1 MTMAATTDQGRAA
14 ASGTEPEVAAAIR
27 AFIDDEY
34 PKVVAVV
41 GHATGDPNGAEDA
54 VQEALLKVLADG
66 HRPDRLGAWVTVV
79 AMNSVRG
86 SQRRSRA
93 ERRATDRL
101 GTPTPS
107 DPAARTAD
115 RVSVLAAVG
124 ALPEGQRTSVLL
136 HYYLDSSVADIA
148 AAMGVSEGTVK
159 THLHRGRA
167 ALAEALGES
176 S

>member
-1 MTMAATTDQGRAA
+1 MTMAATKDQGRAA
-14 ASGTEPEVAAAIR
+14 ASGMEPEVAATIR
-27 AFIDDEY
+27 AFVEHEY
-34 PKVVAVV
+34 PRVVAVV
-41 GHATGDPNGAEDA
+41 GHATGDPDGAEDA
-54 VQEALLKVLADG
+54 VQDALLKVLADG

-79 AMNSVRG
+79 AMNGVRG

-93 ERRATDRL
+93 ERRATDRM
-101 GTPTPS
+101 GTPSPA
-107 DPAARTAD
+107 DPGSKAVD

-167 ALAEALGES
+167 SLAAALGEIA
-176 S
+176 